1 MGETASHLLPLNLG
15 FFLPLPSRVRVFLP
29 QELDSRPQL
38 RIPPTRPFF
47 ASVDCAMT
55 DLNEAVMLS
64 A

>member
-47 ASVDCAMT
+47 ASVDCAM
-55 DLNEAVMLS
+55 DGLE
-64 A
+64 